1 MERNDGAP
9 VRACSV
15 CQLDN
20 VLDLETAYIRG
31 TSLTDLAL
39 TFGVG
44 RDAVRRHVKRHLHQR
59 IALAGEAAEVAAGDA
74 LLAEVRILKSD
85 AEGIRR
91 RALAAGNLRAAVAA
105 QREVRGSLILLAQ
118 VKDALPVAG
127 GLTINLFGSA
137 EFQTIAAQILHA
149 LRAYPDAR
157 AEVAGVLHSNVL
169 AAVPDASSDRPT
181 A

>member
-1 MERNDGAP
+1 M
-9 VRACSV
+9 

-31 TSLTDLAL
+31 VALTDLAA
-39 TFGVG
+39 TFNVG
-44 RDAVRRHVKRHLHQR
+44 RDAVRRHVKRHLQQR

-85 AEGIRR
+85 AEGLRR
-91 RALAAGNLRAAVAA
+91 RSLTAGNLRAAVAA
-105 QREVRGSLILLAQ
+105 QREVRGALILLAQ
-118 VKDALPVAG
+118 VKNELPVAG

-137 EFQTIAAQILHA
+137 EFQAVAARILHA
-149 LRAYPDAR
+149 LRAFPQAR
-157 AEVAGVLHSNVL
+157 AEVAGVLHSGVL
-169 AAVPDASSDRPT
+169 EAAADASSDRTT